1 MYAKQ
6 RFTKSIFDNVIEK
19 ESCLNFFFP
28 FSVYLDEEDNCLLN
42 IYDLKNMRNNY
53 LTGVFKKQKL
63 KYFVFNSDLQ

>member
-19 ESCLNFFFP
+19 ESCLSCFFP

>member
-1 MYAKQ
+1 MQSNDLQNQSLIMWLK
-6 RFTKSIFDNVIEK
+6 KKVVWV
-19 ESCLNFFFP
+19 FFP
-28 FSVYLDEEDNCLLN
+28 FSVHLDEEDNCLLN

>member
-1 MYAKQ
+1 MQ
-6 RFTKSIFDNVIEK
+6 SNDLQNQSLIMWLTKKVVWV
-19 ESCLNFFFP
+19 FFP

>member
-1 MYAKQ
+1 MQSNDLQNQSLIMWLK
-6 RFTKSIFDNVIEK
+6 KKVVWV
-19 ESCLNFFFP
+19 FFP

>member
-1 MYAKQ
+1 MQ
-6 RFTKSIFDNVIEK
+6 SNDLQNQSLIMWLTKKVVWG
-19 ESCLNFFFP
+19 FFP

>member
-1 MYAKQ
+1 MQSNDLQNQSLIMWLK
-6 RFTKSIFDNVIEK
+6 KKVVWIFF
-19 ESCLNFFFP
+19 SP

>member
-1 MYAKQ
+1 MQ
-6 RFTKSIFDNVIEK
+6 SNDLQNQSLIMWLTKKVVWV
-19 ESCLNFFFP
+19 FFP
-28 FSVYLDEEDNCLLN
+28 FSVYLDEEDNCVLN

>member
-1 MYAKQ
+1 MQ
-6 RFTKSIFDNVIEK
+6 SNDLQNQSLIMWLTKKVVWV
-19 ESCLNFFFP
+19 FFP
-28 FSVYLDEEDNCLLN
+28 FSVYLDEEDNCLIN

>member
-1 MYAKQ
+1 MQ
-6 RFTKSIFDNVIEK
+6 SNDLQNQSLIMWLTKRV
-19 ESCLNFFFP
+19 FFP